1 MSNDQLQ
8 SIMALVVSFGNGRAT
23 NAMNHATDG
32 PASDYVNTATQ
43 LQALES
49 AIREAIAAPG
59 VAQGWSAEL
68 SSDSR
73 TQAARFNVCDNL
85 AIDDDDFRFDA
96 LIVVHGDFGDGEKAK
111 YVAEVCR
118 RLNGIA
124 APSPTAE
131 QPIKERPHG

>member
-49 AIREAIAAPG
+49 AIRESIAAPG
-59 VAQGWSAEL
+59 VAQGWVPASGMTTERAAYFMRRFKHEEKL
-68 SSDSR
+68 LGPNE
-73 TQAARFNVCDNL
+73 QAAV
-85 AIDDDDFRFDA
+85 DFVLDM
-96 LIVVHGDFGDGEKAK
+96 LE
-111 YVAEVCR
+111 
-118 RLNGIA
+118 
-124 APSPTAE
+124 PSPTAE
-131 QPIKERPHG
+131 QPLKEQPHG